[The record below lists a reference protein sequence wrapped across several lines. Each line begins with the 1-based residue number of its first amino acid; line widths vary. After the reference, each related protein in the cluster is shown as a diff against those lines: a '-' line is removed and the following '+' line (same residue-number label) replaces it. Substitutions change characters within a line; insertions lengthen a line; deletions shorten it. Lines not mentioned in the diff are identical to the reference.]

1 MRPGKGNYRPT
12 EGNSRLIV
20 GAVTGRSRTVT
31 THSLTNSGRMPPL
44 DAEPAQPTGVSSL
57 VVVGFGGWRNQ
68 EGERNQTL

>member
-1 MRPGKGNYRPT
+1 MATPTRPGKGNYRST

-44 DAEPAQPTGVSSL
+44 DAEPAQPTGHEVEEAEL
-57 VVVGFGGWRNQ
+57 
-68 EGERNQTL
+68 